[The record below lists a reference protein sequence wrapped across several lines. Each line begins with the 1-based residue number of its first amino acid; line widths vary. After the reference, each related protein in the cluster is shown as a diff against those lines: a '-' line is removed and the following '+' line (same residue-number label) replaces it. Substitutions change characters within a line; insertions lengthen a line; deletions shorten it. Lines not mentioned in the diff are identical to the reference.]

1 MTWKIEY
8 TETAQRQLAGI
19 DRQAAKNI
27 TRYLDE
33 RVATDED
40 PRRFGDPLKKDLSGL
55 WKYRVGAFRVIVAIQ
70 EDRIVVLVVR
80 IGHRSNVYAKPR

>member
-1 MTWKIEY
+1 LAWKIEY

-19 DRQAAKNI
+19 DRKAAKSI

-40 PRRFGDPLKKDLSGL
+40 PRRFGDPLKRDLSGL
-55 WKYRVGAFRVIVAIQ
+55 WKYRVGAFRIIVEIQ
-70 EDRIVVLVVR
+70 EDRVVVLVVR
-80 IGHRSNVYAKPR
+80 IGHRSKIYGGH